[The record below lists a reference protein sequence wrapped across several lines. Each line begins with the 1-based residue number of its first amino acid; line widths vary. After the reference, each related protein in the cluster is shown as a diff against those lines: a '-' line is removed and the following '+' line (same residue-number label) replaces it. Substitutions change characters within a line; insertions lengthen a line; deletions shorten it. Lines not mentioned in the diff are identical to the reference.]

1 MVLSLLAE
9 MLPTCA
15 ISDLSR
21 VDLDCFWS
29 SDTTFATALS
39 MPRFTAMG
47 S

>member
-9 MLPTCA
+9 MLPTWA
-15 ISDLSR
+15 ISDRSR
-21 VDLDCFWS
+21 VDFDSFWS
-29 SDTTFATALS
+29 SDTTFSTALS